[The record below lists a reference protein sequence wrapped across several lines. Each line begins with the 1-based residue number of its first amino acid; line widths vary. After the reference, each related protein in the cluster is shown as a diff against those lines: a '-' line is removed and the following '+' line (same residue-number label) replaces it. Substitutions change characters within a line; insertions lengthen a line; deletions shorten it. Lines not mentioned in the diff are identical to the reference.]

1 MRKSATA
8 LVFPAHAGMNPG
20 SAWVDTHAG
29 SFPRTRGDEHG
40 AQLLQIASRVDTL
53 DDHAHDVHREIYLRL
68 SKLER

>member
-1 MRKSATA
+1 MPETSGT
-8 LVFPAHAGMNPG
+8 PG
-20 SAWVDTHAG
+20 V

-68 SKLER
+68 SKLEK